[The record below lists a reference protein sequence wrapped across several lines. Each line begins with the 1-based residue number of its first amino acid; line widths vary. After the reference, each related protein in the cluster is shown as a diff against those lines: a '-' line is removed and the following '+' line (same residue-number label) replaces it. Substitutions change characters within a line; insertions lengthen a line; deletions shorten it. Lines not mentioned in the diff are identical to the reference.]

1 VGTTGETAVCV
12 FIVFVERERNDVDAD
27 ICGTPGELGDSWIA
41 RRMILRP
48 WFDFAQI
55 LPQGNL
61 SIHSVTLALCVK
73 SNTAKK
79 TTPGFLY
86 IVCAC

>member
-1 VGTTGETAVCV
+1 MGTAGETAVCV
-12 FIVFVERERNDVDAD
+12 FIVFIERERNDVDAD

-41 RRMILRP
+41 RRMILRS
-48 WFDFAQI
+48 WFDFAQT
-55 LPQGNL
+55 LPQGK

-79 TTPGFLY
+79 TTLRFLY
-86 IVCAC
+86 MVCAC